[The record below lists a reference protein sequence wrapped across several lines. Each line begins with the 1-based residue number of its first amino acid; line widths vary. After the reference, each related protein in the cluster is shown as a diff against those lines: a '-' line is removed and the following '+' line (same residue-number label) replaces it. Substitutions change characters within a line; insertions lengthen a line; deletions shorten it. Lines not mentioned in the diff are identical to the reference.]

1 MAAVNL
7 PNASVTGPV
16 NSPIPNP
23 IAPIN
28 NPAIVDPENP
38 ADLLAPLTLS
48 TISEGFIGSPVIVTA
63 ENAPVSALPVIV
75 TAESIPSSATPNIV
89 TSESVGV
96 ISTPAIIAANAL
108 DPTTPPFALNHARI
122 LYNNFLTSSTVSSSG
137 GTNPSYALLPNTF
150 QSWAFTLTTTQDI
163 TITLPAA
170 VNIDTIC
177 LGAHNLGGTTIAVD
191 IDPSAAGTFVEF
203 APDKTPA
210 TNDAIMFHV
219 SSAVSV
225 RRIKITVS
233 GATGLAYKIGYI
245 TAGIAL
251 QMARPFFSGHNPM
264 DQNKKH
270 RYYDAWTE
278 TGNMVGRAL
287 RSVQLEGDFSW
298 DNLPD
303 AWYRSYMPAF
313 IESATR
319 FPYIIAW
326 NLLEYPDDVAMAFTD
341 GDISSPYSGTR
352 NLRSVSFT
360 ARGIA

>member
-28 NPAIVDPENP
+28 DPVLVPAENVG
-38 ADLLAPLTLS
+38 DITAPLIVGAELIPASAT
-48 TISEGFIGSPVIVTA
+48 PVIVG
-63 ENAPVSALPVIV
+63 
-75 TAESIPSSATPNIV
+75 AESASAVATPV
-89 TSESVGV
+89 
-96 ISTPAIIAANAL
+96 IIAANAL

-122 LYNNFLTSSTVSSSG
+122 LYKNDLFDSSTVISSG
-137 GTNPSYALLPNTF
+137 TNGSYVLIPNTF
-150 QSWAFTLTTTQDI
+150 QGWVFTATGTDAIEFTLPSNTD
-163 TITLPAA
+163 
-170 VNIDTIC
+170 IDTIC
-177 LGAHNLGGTTIAVD
+177 IGAHTLSGATITTFYDVDATAGGYIQFTTAKVIA
-191 IDPSAAGTFVEF
+191 S
-203 APDKTPA
+203 
-210 TNDAIMFHV
+210 NSAIMFHV
-219 SSAVSV
+219 GTSVSA
-225 RRIKITVS
+225 RRIQINIAGLS
-233 GATGLAYKIGYI
+233 GAQKIGYI
-245 TAGIAL
+245 TAGVAL

-319 FPYIIAW
+319 LPYIIAW